1 MPIVGNHFSGC
12 TASFHSIAASSS
24 AWIEFNVDSWRRT
37 AREFYLCRWPVV
49 RSHPVITQKTPH
61 SDSEHSLSATLFS
74 SCKIRLTF
82 NWIISTWFDDLL
94 FGIIQ
99 QLPVQHMMWIG
110 FRHLRP
116 SAHCCAIA
124 RSCLPTRCGVT
135 MASAGSRLVLPDA
148 GVALMTRIFTV
159 LYLYII
165 WQNIQ
170 FHNVVWTLWSGFQ

>member
-1 MPIVGNHFSGC
+1 MPIDGNHFSGC
-12 TASFHSIAASSS
+12 TASFQSIAASSS

-82 NWIISTWFDDLL
+82 NWIISTWLDDLL

-110 FRHLRP
+110 FRHLTW
-116 SAHCCAIA
+116 CWG
-124 RSCLPTRCGVT
+124 RSDDPPPPQKEHSK
-135 MASAGSRLVLPDA
+135 MAKCR
-148 GVALMTRIFTV
+148 
-159 LYLYII
+159 
-165 WQNIQ
+165 NI
-170 FHNVVWTLWSGFQ
+170 TSLDR